1 MDVHISL
8 STNYYIQNQFHK
20 GKIEKKAMHKLNY
33 ILLVVFAVIYTGCT
47 HKKVQKINSDSALYE
62 KICATEV
69 PKENLDIPMIAT
81 ATYDNGTPFYGKG
94 RQYYELSEN
103 DLAEIKSILNNQI
116 PKEQSLKAIHLNIDN
131 YFRQYLAYTNQDGIF
146 VLVNLYKYY
155 YISHPASQTKG
166 IYAPAKGIHIISLIQ
181 ERNRARYDN
190 ILILLDLAQKRIK
203 KVDII

>member
-20 GKIEKKAMHKLNY
+20 GKIEKKAMYKLNY

-47 HKKVQKINSDSALYE
+47 HKKVQKINADSALYE

-81 ATYDNGTPFYGKG
+81 ATYNNGTPFYGKG
-94 RQYYELSEN
+94 RQHYELSEN

-131 YFRQYLAYTNQDGIF
+131 YFRQYLAYTNQDGVF

-166 IYAPAKGIHIISLIQ
+166 IYAPANGIHIISLIQ
-181 ERNRARYDN
+181 ERDRARYDN
-190 ILILLDLAQKRIK
+190 VLILLDLAQKRIK

>member
-20 GKIEKKAMHKLNY
+20 GKIEKKAMYKLNY
-33 ILLVVFAVIYTGCT
+33 ILLVVFTVIYTGCT
-47 HKKVQKINSDSALYE
+47 HKKVQKISTDSALYE

-81 ATYDNGTPFYGKG
+81 ATYNNETPFYGKG

-131 YFRQYLAYTNQDGIF
+131 YFRQYLAYTNQDGVF

-155 YISHPASQTKG
+155 YISHPANQTKG

-181 ERNRARYDN
+181 ERDRARYDN

>member
-1 MDVHISL
+1 M
-8 STNYYIQNQFHK
+8 Y
-20 GKIEKKAMHKLNY
+20 KLNY

-47 HKKVQKINSDSALYE
+47 HKKVQKINADSALYE

-81 ATYDNGTPFYGKG
+81 ATYNNGTPFYGKG

-103 DLAEIKSILNNQI
+103 DLAKIKSILNNQI
-116 PKEQSLKAIHLNIDN
+116 PKEQSLKTIHLNIDD
-131 YFRQYLAYTNQDGIF
+131 YFRQYLAYTNQDGVF

-155 YISHPASQTKG
+155 YISHPANQTKG

-181 ERNRARYDN
+181 ERDRARYDN
-190 ILILLDLAQKRIK
+190 VLILLNLSQKRIK